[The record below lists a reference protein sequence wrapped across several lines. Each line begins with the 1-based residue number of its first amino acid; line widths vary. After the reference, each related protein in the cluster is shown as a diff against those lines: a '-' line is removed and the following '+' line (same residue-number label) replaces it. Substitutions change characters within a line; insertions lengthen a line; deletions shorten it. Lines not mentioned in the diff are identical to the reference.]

1 MALEIFRLVGSVF
14 VDTEKADESIQKT
27 DEKASN
33 LGQSFLNGVETAA
46 KWGAAIV
53 TGATAAAGALVG
65 VATDA
70 AGAMDAIDKG
80 SAKVGI
86 SKTAYQEWSYVL
98 GQNGMD
104 ISKMEVG
111 MKTLVSAMDGA
122 AAGTASAVEKFDALG
137 LSIYDSNG
145 KLKDQETLMSEAIYA
160 LANMENGTEKARLAT
175 ELFGKSGVEMMP
187 MLNGGAEGIADLTQ
201 RAHDLGLVMS
211 DEAVTAGVVLGDT
224 MDDVKQ
230 SFGAL
235 GNQLGV
241 SFMPIIQSIL
251 DMILANL
258 PTIQDMFSKLAPV
271 LMGLLEGVL
280 PSLFS
285 LVETLLPIIFDLLD
299 AIIPLVVDIVEA
311 LLPVFVNLIE
321 MLLPPIVQIVS
332 DLLPPLLGLLMPLIE
347 LLNPILALLQPIL
360 DLIVAIISPLADLIT
375 KLLTPFITIV
385 TDVIQIALV
394 PLQTHFSVLA
404 KLLSG
409 DVKGAAIACWEGIEK
424 TWSMVAS
431 WFNDKVIQP
440 LKNFFSGMWPGLKDG
455 AKNAWEG
462 IKSTFSSVSTWFKD
476 TFTKAWTA
484 VKDVFSKGGKI
495 FDGIKDGI
503 VNAFK
508 TVVNGI
514 IGGINKVIAVP
525 FNAINSVLSKI
536 KSIEIVGIKPFDWVK
551 TFSVPEIPQLY
562 QGGVLERGQVG
573 LLEGNGA
580 EAVVPLERNKQWIRA
595 VSQDMA
601 QSGIGGGGVVQQ
613 LLEAFLAFVEDLPE
627 ILAEAA
633 NGQKFTINQRE
644 FARLVKAVE

>member
-1 MALEIFRLVGSVF
+1 MAMEIFRLIGSVF
-14 VDTEKADESIQKT
+14 VDTNQAEESIQKT
-27 DEKASN
+27 DEKAVN

-70 AGAMDAIDKG
+70 AGAMDVIDKG
-80 SAKVGI
+80 SAKIGI

-145 KLKDQETLMSEAIYA
+145 KLKDQETMMSEAIYA

-251 DMILANL
+251 EMILANL

-385 TDVIQIALV
+385 TDVIQVALI
-394 PLQTHFSVLA
+394 PLQTHFTVLA

-424 TWSMVAS
+424 TWSIVAS

-440 LKNFFSGMWPGLKDG
+440 VKNFFSGMWPGLKDG
-455 AKNAWEG
+455 ANNAWEG
-462 IKSTFSSVSTWFKD
+462 IKSTFSSVTSWFKD

-484 VKDVFSKGGKI
+484 VKNVFSTGGKI

-503 VNAFK
+503 VTAFK

-551 TFSVPEIPQLY
+551 TFSVPEIPKLY

-580 EAVVPLERNKQWIRA
+580 EAVVPLERNKQWISA
-595 VSQDMA
+595 VAQDMA